1 MPFDSSGGLY
11 PRTGGH
17 ELRRLAVGGAAA
29 TESASVLTLATQVIS
44 TIALARLLTP
54 AGFGVVTTL

>member
-1 MPFDSSGGLY
+1 
-11 PRTGGH
+11 
-17 ELRRLAVGGAAA
+17 
-29 TESASVLTLATQVIS
+29 VLTLATQVIS